1 MNHAVDWIQSWT
13 NDGKL
18 AIIFFPFI
26 CGVLFYFSTRMVKW
40 SQIIIAKTAF
50 GGGFV
55 GGVLIGTITSMPELV
70 TEVTQAASGTPEN
83 GVGDDIGSNAFA
95 MLLISIGAVIYVKQ
109 LFLNNLGRWTKI
121 TLCMA
126 FVITLAFGLTLFF
139 GKDVFIGSSS
149 FAIGLIPMIFFVFY
163 IATIFLNYWFGDHDE
178 EPIDEEFVN
187 KHSLSEGVL
196 RFTLASFALIATAVV
211 LNLNV
216 SAFSAPEALNIPSES
231 AGGIFLAITTS
242 LPEIVAFFI
251 FIKMKHTSAAL
262 SSAVSSQFFNLGIS
276 FFGDI
281 VYTGSHEPLLQ
292 DGTTNLAYMTDQPTF
307 TTHAVDEHFPLA
319 LVTAIM
325 IGVTVIHFLVAW
337 KFPNIMKQKR
347 YYLIAPITAIMTYI
361 FGWVFIL
368 VL

>member
-1 MNHAVDWIQSWT
+1 MNQAVEWIQSWT
-13 NDGKL
+13 NHGKL
-18 AIIFFPFI
+18 AIIFFPII
-26 CGVLFYFSTRMVKW
+26 CGILFYFSTRMVKW
-40 SQIIIAKTAF
+40 SQIIIAKTKF

-70 TEVTQAASGTPEN
+70 TELTQAASGTPEN

-139 GKDVFIGSSS
+139 GEDLFLGSHT
-149 FAIGLIPMIFFVFY
+149 FAIGLIPLTFFAFY

-178 EPIDEEFVN
+178 EPIDENFVN
-187 KHSLSEGVL
+187 KHSLSEGVA
-196 RFTLASFALIATAVV
+196 RFSLAAFALIVTAII

-216 SAFSAPEALNIPSES
+216 SAFSAPDALNIPSES

-276 FFGDI
+276 FFGDLM
-281 VYTGSHEPLLQ
+281 YTGHHGVHPDDE
-292 DGTTNLAYMTDQPTF
+292 PTF

-325 IGVTVIHFLVAW
+325 IGVTVIHFLVAAKW
-337 KFPNIMKQKR
+337 PNVMKQKR
-347 YYLIAPITAIMTYI
+347 FYLIAPITAILTYV